1 MARNDN
7 GSLTGVK
14 DLLGACASEF
24 GQHVSKIFAKELQA
38 QQTAAAQTCVP
49 RVTSPQDICFINC
62 RNHIVLATVAK
73 QLPYNSF
80 VNLVVPGTFP

>member
-1 MARNDN
+1 VARNDN

-14 DLLGACASEF
+14 DLLGACTSEF

-80 VNLVVPGTFP
+80 VNLVAPGIFP